1 MLGSSSKDGTRESG
15 DSVACDGRV
24 GRPTVGTTETIV
36 PVVETVSTVGGDDRH
51 GGSTIAAAPT
61 VATQR
66 PVLNLRGEMP
76 PVEFA
81 PRRSRQQN
89 RPHKGEK
96 PNRRRRAATALVIR
110 LVLRS
115 ELRAVLVAPAYS
127 PKGSVLDVLA
137 FGSAETSAPTFRRLP
152 TIGIWARLFEPTSHH
167 RKQPRPIRLGVY

>member
-1 MLGSSSKDGTRESG
+1 MGPGKVVTVLHVMGEWAGQRLARRKPSCPSSKPFRRSAATNAM
-15 DSVACDGRV
+15 VARQS
-24 GRPTVGTTETIV
+24 RLLQQP
-36 PVVETVSTVGGDDRH
+36 RAH
-51 GGSTIAAAPT
+51 
-61 VATQR
+61 R

-96 PNRRRRAATALVIR
+96 PNRRRRAAIALVTR
-110 LVLRS
+110 LVLRL

-127 PKGSVLDVLA
+127 PEGSVLDVLA

-152 TIGIWARLFEPTSHH
+152 TIGIWARPFMPTSHPP
-167 RKQPRPIRLGVY
+167 QPPNPIPLGVS